1 MKMAE
6 LDLIYGF
13 RRNSTPKIL
22 LFLVSVFAA
31 FTTAMAEDIDRSVIA
46 MQARIYPQIIFFSSK
61 VKDVSQKRQVTI
73 IAVYD
78 DGNKKNAEAFKEEVE
93 RIYKD
98 GISGFKINVR
108 PVSIDKLQKER
119 EHTAF
124 YVLFD
129 EDDVVQGAYELKNSI
144 TFAATKKIFV
154 KNGTMF
160 FAEITNKTSILL
172 NKKAFTTSSV
182 SFEPALLKMVKVYDE
197 N

>member
-1 MKMAE
+1 MAE

-13 RRNSTPKIL
+13 RRNSARKFL
-22 LFLVSVFAA
+22 LFIVSLLIVYSE
-31 FTTAMAEDIDRSVIA
+31 AMAEEIDRSVIA

-61 VKDVSQKRQVTI
+61 VKEVSQKRQVTI

-93 RIYKD
+93 RIYKE

-119 EHTAF
+119 ENTAF

-129 EDDVVQGAYELKNSI
+129 EENSVQNIHELKNSI

-172 NKKAFTTSSV
+172 NKRAFTTSSI

>member
-1 MKMAE
+1 
-6 LDLIYGF
+6 
-13 RRNSTPKIL
+13 
-22 LFLVSVFAA
+22 
-31 FTTAMAEDIDRSVIA
+31 MAEDIDRSVIA

-98 GISGFKINVR
+98 GISGYKINVR

-129 EDDVVQGAYELKNSI
+129 EDDVVQGAELKNSI

>member
-1 MKMAE
+1 MAE

-13 RRNSTPKIL
+13 RRNSARKFL
-22 LFLVSVFAA
+22 LFIVSLLIVYSE
-31 FTTAMAEDIDRSVIA
+31 AMAEEIDRSVIA

-61 VKDVSQKRQVTI
+61 VKEVSQKRQVTI

-78 DGNKKNAEAFKEEVE
+78 DGNKKNAEAFKEEAE
-93 RIYKD
+93 RIYKE

-119 EHTAF
+119 ENTAF

-129 EDDVVQGAYELKNSI
+129 EENSVQNIHELKNSI

-172 NKKAFTTSSV
+172 NKRAFTTSSI